1 MGLFKNDLKIAYR
14 NGFLLITVAIAFLYA
29 ALVMWVLPIESNEE
43 AETMVILD
51 STTDKIWK
59 PLLSRFGETF
69 LFASTEEELL
79 ENVEKRRTIGI
90 HLSDEEWI
98 TYQQGYEN
106 AQTIRLLQATLE
118 NVRAVST
125 GVISIE
131 ELDIRE
137 IQENAPP
144 INITSRA
151 VPVLI
156 ATDIVLLGFFFSAAM
171 VFNEKK
177 EGSLIAVR
185 VSPLRSLPYLLSKI
199 LVNEVITLL
208 FLILFLLPMGLLG
221 KSFFPL
227 LLIVSIASFFV
238 SCLGIFIARFFE
250 SVSEFLYLSLA
261 ITLLCMIPALPSFGI
276 PIKFPGIEWIPSYY
290 VFIESFNLLFSPEE
304 TDTVRAVLM
313 LSIESFLIFCV
324 TWGAYHRKYF
334 QIKTDTG
341 FVA

>member
-1 MGLFKNDLKIAYR
+1 MSLFANDLKIAYR

-29 ALVMWVLPIESNEE
+29 SLVMWVLPMDTDEK
-43 AETMVILD
+43 AETVVILD
-51 STTDKIWK
+51 STSDKTWK
-59 PLLSRFGETF
+59 PLLSNFGNTF
-69 LFASTEEELL
+69 VFVTDEEELL
-79 ENVEKRRTIGI
+79 EIVEKRRTTGI

-106 AQTIRLLQATLE
+106 PQTVRLLQATLE
-118 NVRAVST
+118 NLRAVST
-125 GVISIE
+125 GEFSIK
-131 ELDIRE
+131 ELNIRE

-185 VSPLRSLPYLLSKI
+185 VSPLRALPYLLSKI

-276 PIKFPGIEWIPSYY
+276 PVKFPGIEWIPSYY
-290 VFIESFNLLFSPEE
+290 VFIESYNLLFFPEGAN
-304 TDTVRAVLM
+304 TVRAVLM

-334 QIKTDTG
+334 RIKNNTG
-341 FVA
+341 LVV